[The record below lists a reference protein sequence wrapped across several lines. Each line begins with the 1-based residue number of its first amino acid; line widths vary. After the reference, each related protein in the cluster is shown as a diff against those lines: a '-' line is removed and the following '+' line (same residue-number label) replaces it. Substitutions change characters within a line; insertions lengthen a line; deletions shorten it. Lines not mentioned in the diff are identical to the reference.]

1 MKIGIVGLPNVG
13 KSTLF
18 NALTK
23 KQVDASNYPF
33 CTIDPNVGI
42 VSVPDERID
51 QLVKIDHPAKIV
63 PAVVEFV
70 DIAGLVRG
78 AHKGEGL
85 GNKFLTH
92 IKEVDAIVHVLRNF
106 SDKNVTHV
114 HGKIDPKEDA
124 DTVEL
129 ELILADLDLVS
140 KLFEQ
145 ANRNSKSGDKEMIAR
160 ASALEKIK
168 LALEKNELAR
178 KVTLEKDEKDSIR
191 DVQLLTTKP
200 ILYVLNIDE
209 NEIGKEINCP
219 KQPCIPIA
227 AKIESELVQLSAE
240 EVKEYLQEY
249 NLKETSLNKFIKAS
263 YDLLGLI
270 TFFTSGITE
279 THAWT
284 IKNGSNAQQAAG
296 RIHTDFYNK
305 FIRAEIISFD
315 DYVSSGGESKAKE
328 KGKMRVEGKDYIIKD
343 GDVAYF
349 RIGQ

>member
-42 VSVPDERID
+42 VSVPDERITK
-51 QLVKIDHPAKIV
+51 LAEIDHPAKIV

-106 SDKNVTHV
+106 TDKNVTHV

-124 DTVEL
+124 EIVEL
-129 ELILADLDLVS
+129 ELILADLEFVS
-140 KLFEQ
+140 KLLIQ
-145 ANRNSKSGDKEMIAR
+145 AKRNSKSGDKKIILR
-160 ASALEKIK
+160 TQALEK
-168 LALEKNELAR
+168 LNQALEKNQLA
-178 KVTLEKDEKDSIR
+178 KTVTLEKDEKQSIK
-191 DVQLLTTKP
+191 DLQLLTTKP

-209 NEIGKEINCP
+209 TEIDKKINCP

-240 EVKEYLQEY
+240 EIKEYLQEY
-249 NLKETSLNKFIKAS
+249 NLQETSLNKFIKAS
-263 YDLLGLI
+263 YALLGLI
-270 TFFTSGITE
+270 TFFTSGPTE

-305 FIRAEIISFD
+305 FIRAEIISFN
-315 DYVSSGGESKAKE
+315 DYISSEGETRAKE
-328 KGKMRVEGKDYIIKD
+328 KGLMRVEGKDYIMKD

>member
-33 CTIDPNVGI
+33 CTINPNVGI
-42 VSVPDERID
+42 VSVPDKRID
-51 QLVKIDHPAKIV
+51 ELAKIDKPAKIV
-63 PAVVEFV
+63 PAIVEFV

-85 GNKFLTH
+85 GNKFLSH

-106 SDKNVTHV
+106 KDKNVTHV

-124 DTVEL
+124 LIVEM
-129 ELILADLDLVS
+129 ELILADLEIVS
-140 KLFEQ
+140 KLLIQ
-145 ANRNSKSGDKEMIAR
+145 AKRNTKSGDKDAILR
-160 ASALEKIK
+160 TSALEKINQ
-168 LALEKNELAR
+168 ALEKNQLAR
-178 KVTLEKDEKDSIR
+178 TVNLEKDEKQAIK

-209 NEIGKEINCP
+209 NEIAKKITCP
-219 KQPCIPIA
+219 KSPCIPIS
-227 AKIESELVQLSAE
+227 AKIESELVQLSDQ

-249 NLKETSLNKFIKAS
+249 NLQETSLNKFIKAS

-270 TFFTSGITE
+270 TFFTSGSTE

-305 FIRAEIISFD
+305 FIRAEIISFN
-315 DYVSSGGESKAKE
+315 DYIQSNGETRAKE
-328 KGKMRVEGKDYIIKD
+328 KGLMRVEGKDYIMKD